1 VSHDLNAPAAP
12 RKRDFPDGLLSFGGL
27 ALHLIVGVFP
37 FSASGLLAPLWAVIV
52 LGLVWLAGL
61 VIAIRLVRSRP
72 RLVPLVPLVALVFW
86 AGLMLV
92 GDLLLDWTA

>member
-1 VSHDLNAPAAP
+1 
-12 RKRDFPDGLLSFGGL
+12 
-27 ALHLIVGVFP
+27 
-37 FSASGLLAPLWAVIV
+37 VIV

-61 VIAIRLVRSRP
+61 VIAIRLVRSQP